1 MEALLVLF
9 VPILLLWVGFALLS
23 GRPLTPE
30 AVLRSTTQLSWRILR
45 WLWKDRR
52 KKGGAGRVKRPPIR
66 YRR

>member
-1 MEALLVLF
+1 MEALLALF
-9 VPILLLWVGFALLS
+9 VPLALLSVGFAMIS

-30 AVLRSTTQLSWRILR
+30 AMLRTTTRLSWKILK

-52 KKGGAGRVKRPPIR
+52 KKGGAGRVKRPAIR